1 MGKPNATDSEVEE
14 ALRMA
19 NAWEFVSEQPEG
31 VNTNVGAGGNQ
42 LSGGQ
47 KQRLALARAF
57 IKKPKMFI
65 FDEATSALDKHNER
79 EVQKAIDDLKNKMSG
94 ITQIVIAHRLS
105 TIRDADN
112 IIVLNKGQVTEQG
125 SHDELVK
132 KAEGVYSKLVAD

>member
-1 MGKPNATDSEVEE
+1 
-14 ALRMA
+14 
-19 NAWEFVSEQPEG
+19 
-31 VNTNVGAGGNQ
+31 
-42 LSGGQ
+42 
-47 KQRLALARAF
+47 
-57 IKKPKMFI
+57 MFI

>member
-1 MGKPNATDSEVEE
+1 
-14 ALRMA
+14 
-19 NAWEFVSEQPEG
+19 
-31 VNTNVGAGGNQ
+31 
-42 LSGGQ
+42 
-47 KQRLALARAF
+47 
-57 IKKPKMFI
+57 MFI

-132 KAEGVYSKLVAD
+132 KADGVYSKLVAD